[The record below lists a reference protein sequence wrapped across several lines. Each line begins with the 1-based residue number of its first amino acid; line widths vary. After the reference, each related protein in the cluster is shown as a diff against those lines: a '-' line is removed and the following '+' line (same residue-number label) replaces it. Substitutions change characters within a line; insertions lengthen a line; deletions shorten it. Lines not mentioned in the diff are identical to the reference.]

1 MTTKAD
7 FNAEEWSQLAG
18 APALAG
24 FIVISAQRGGTIR
37 ETVAMSK
44 AYAEA
49 KKEHGDSDLLGEL
62 VSTAPQ
68 ANLGEMKTTEDLR
81 LQGLASLRDAVALL
95 AAKAT
100 PEEVED
106 YRAFTLTV
114 AQRAAEA
121 DKSGGVF
128 GIGGERVTDAEREAL
143 AAVAEALGTQPPEL
157 PAE

>member
-7 FNAEEWSQLAG
+7 FNAEEWTQLVG
-18 APALAG
+18 APAMAG
-24 FIVISAQRGGTIR
+24 FVVISAQRGGTIR
-37 ETVAMSK
+37 ETMAMGKVYAK
-44 AYAEA
+44 AKE
-49 KKEHGDSDLLGEL
+49 EHGDSDLLGEL
-62 VSTAPQ
+62 VATPPQ
-68 ANLGEMKTTEDLR
+68 TDLKEMKTTEDLR
-81 LQGLASLRDAVALL
+81 VHGLASLRDAVALL
-95 AAKAT
+95 ETKAT

-106 YRAFTLTV
+106 YRAFCLSV

-128 GIGGERVTDAEREAL
+128 GIGGERVTDAERQAL